1 MPRKPASDRRAPGRL
16 EDEVLAT
23 LAATDAPM
31 TTGDV
36 LAQLGDDLAYTT
48 VMTTLTRLYE
58 KGALT
63 RARDGRSYAY
73 TVARPEER
81 VARSMSAALE
91 HSPDRDLALARFVET
106 LDPTDLPVLRKLLAD
121 KPGK

>member
-91 HSPDRDLALARFVET
+91 HSPDRDLALAGFLAT
-106 LDPTDLPVLRKLLAD
+106 LARW
-121 KPGK
+121 